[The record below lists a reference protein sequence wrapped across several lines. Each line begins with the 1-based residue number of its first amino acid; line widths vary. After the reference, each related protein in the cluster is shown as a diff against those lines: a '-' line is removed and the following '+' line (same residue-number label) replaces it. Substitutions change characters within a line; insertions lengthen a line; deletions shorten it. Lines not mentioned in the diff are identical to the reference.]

1 MKLNSRIIKAL
12 FEAKISSSINE
23 SYATVKERF
32 IRDGADKAEVKSL
45 LDLHKK
51 LKDMRRLKDNE
62 INIDS
67 FAKGKSFNK
76 FKSLMKRYSEK
87 DTETKTDKFNELKNN
102 IITENDEW
110 LVYKINTAEEAYL
123 FHGLTKW
130 CIVSGSKSSAEKYF
144 NKYGFDENSNFYFIV
159 RKNPTGD
166 QWDYIALQLQ
176 KDGKT
181 YWDKNDD
188 DYESLPRNLNIPK
201 LSVKYKPLTKPI
213 PKTWKLSNDGS
224 YDVEGDVNLK
234 NFEHFISKGKLTVKF
249 NKVSGAFICINLNLT
264 SLDGCPKEVGEMFN
278 CADNKLASLK
288 GCPEKVGTFFIC
300 SNNNLTSLE
309 GCPKEIKGWF
319 NCQKNKLSSLKGCPE
334 KIGGNFNCSG
344 NKLTSLEGA
353 PAKVGGN
360 FNCSDNKLT
369 SLKGAPK
376 KVGGSFDCYYNQLTS
391 LEGCPKEVGRDFD
404 CSGNTKKF
412 TESDVE
418 KLCKVK
424 YIHV

>member
-12 FEAKISSSINE
+12 FEAKINSSINE

-32 IRDGADKAEVKSL
+32 IKDGADKAEVKSL

-87 DTETKTDKFNELKNN
+87 DTATKTDKFNELKTN
-102 IITENDEW
+102 IVAENDEW
-110 LVYKINTAEEAYL
+110 VVYKIDTIDEAYL

-144 NKYGFDENSNFYFIV
+144 NKYGFDENSNFYFII
-159 RKNPTGD
+159 RKNPIGD
-166 QWDYIALQLQ
+166 KWDYIALQLQ
-176 KDGKT
+176 KDFGKT

-213 PKTWKLSNDGS
+213 PKTWKLNNDGS
-224 YDVEGDVNLK
+224 YDVNDDVNLK

-278 CADNKLASLK
+278 CADNNLTSLK

-309 GCPKEIKGWF
+309 GCPKEVKGWF
-319 NCQKNKLSSLKGCPE
+319 NCQKNKLASLKGCPE

-353 PAKVGGN
+353 PTKVSG
-360 FNCSDNKLT
+360 
-369 SLKGAPK
+369 
-376 KVGGSFDCYYNQLTS
+376 
-391 LEGCPKEVGRDFD
+391 DFD
-404 CSGNTKKF
+404 CSNNRKKF
-412 TESDVE
+412 TKSDIEEV
-418 KLCKVK
+418 CKVK
-424 YIHV
+424 GSINV